1 MKIFAMFGAYK
12 GSTEVPELLEAWD
25 EYARDENPDGY
36 NDALDKWK
44 NEADVV
50 AFAVVTFE
58 VDELAVH
65 RALYPKPVTITAQL
79 VDDRQGGAR

>member
-12 GSTEVPELLEAWD
+12 GAEGPELLEAWD

-36 NDALDKWK
+36 NESLEKWK
-44 NEADVV
+44 TEADVV

-58 VDELAVH
+58 VDELAIH
-65 RALYPKPVTITAQL
+65 RALYPKPLEVEATL
-79 VDDRQGGAR
+79 VAEPTDGAR